1 MCFLELSRQAL
12 GSSLTS
18 ENEGWPP
25 RRTKS
30 QSCFSHWCGFMHAF
44 CLAASYLSSV
54 IVWPPRAHAVPL
66 VHWQNGNKEEEV
78 KAESSLYAWE
88 KPAKRA
94 HSAGSKARTEAAVK
108 TPAGKGGNIGGKD
121 HAHRWEASLNGIVL
135 WLDAAEMAAECY
147 AQCYLGTLKD
157 WLFREVVC
165 GICCFIYFFSSHF
178 CCLELFWSWRSWI
191 SGWIPNIQSSSR
203 RGFLDD

>member
-78 KAESSLYAWE
+78 KAENSLYAWE

-121 HAHRWEASLNGIVL
+121 HAHRWGNIPGWHCAVTGCCRDGCRVL
-135 WLDAAEMAAECY
+135 CSV
-147 AQCYLGTLKD
+147 
-157 WLFREVVC
+157 LF
-165 GICCFIYFFSSHF
+165 GYFKR
-178 CCLELFWSWRSWI
+178 LAI
-191 SGWIPNIQSSSR
+191 
-203 RGFLDD
+203 